1 MHPLESSL
9 HLGTEAL
16 CMLGVRA
23 YHAHRSARTFRRHD
37 EQLVRDL
44 AAMRHD
50 QKAYIDTARQRIGD
64 LETLLLSE
72 LEGYDESVDAGWDV
86 DS

>member
-1 MHPLESSL
+1 
-9 HLGTEAL
+9 
-16 CMLGVRA
+16 
-23 YHAHRSARTFRRHD
+23 
-37 EQLVRDL
+37 VRDL

-72 LEGYDESVDAGWDV
+72 LEGYDESVDAGWDA
-86 DS
+86 DSRRQESGALSPEEGGD